1 MCLALSGVPAHAGD
15 MAKRAAVAAPVA
27 AAPSW
32 SGLYLGATLGY
43 TFASAQGD
51 YTGAPPP
58 PPPPAPMIFYPFDL
72 NPSGASLGGQLGYNF
87 QYGAWLF
94 GIEGD
99 WSWVFSARDRGF
111 DPAGSGRYDDVTLM
125 WTGHARGRIGY
136 LFNQFLIFFSGGA
149 AFAGVEAQ
157 HFVPTGGGSLY
168 FETRTLTGY
177 SLGGGI
183 EAFLANNWILPDR
196 ISARPFRQRALRLG
210 RGQPLLEFGP
220 DARHGADLLH
230 LPAVTFRSRRF
241 FRPPRSRSRRL
252 SAAPACPRSYA

>member
-1 MCLALSGVPAHAGD
+1 MRRFLTAGAVCLALSGVPAHAGD

-27 AAPSW
+27 PAPSW

-43 TFASAQGD
+43 TFVSAQGD
-51 YTGAPPP
+51 YTGLPPP

-111 DPAGSGRYDDVTLM
+111 DPAGSGRYDDITLM
-125 WTGHARGRIGY
+125 WAGHARGRIGY

-157 HFVPTGGGSLY
+157 HYVPTGGGSLY

-177 SLGGGI
+177 SIGGGI
-183 EAFLANNWILPDR
+183 ETFLANNWLLR
-196 ISARPFRQRALRLG
+196 IEYLHDH
-210 RGQPLLEFGP
+210 FGNERY
-220 DARHGADLLH
+220 DWVAGSRYSNSDLTLDTVRI
-230 LPAVTFRSRRF
+230 AIV
-241 FRPPRSRSRRL
+241 FRP
-252 SAAPACPRSYA
+252 